1 MARPVKSDVERAD
14 AAEIDDGDDA
24 AEDRPGDGAP
34 DDGVDLEQVVPHDRV
49 ADREREE
56 QHRQGDEV
64 EREAEIEQVE
74 RDEAGDRDREG
85 GDAAER
91 GDLRA
96 LARRGGR
103 RAQEGVGEA
112 GDEDHP
118 AGDQRHRVQA
128 VDEEDRGER
137 AMKGEVVG
145 DADREAGAVQRRQHA
160 GAPHRRALDREGER
174 EMHEG
179 HRPQRL
185 QEQAQGA
192 EPAGSEDVGGGD
204 QIQPPGQARA
214 PHGARRRRVGAE
226 EVDDEAQQGEHRAHQ
241 QVVAERQQILARVEA
256 HGGDG
261 QGDVVAAGAERVAQ
275 GRADRLL
282 LRGAI
287 DGRGR
292 RRRAVERD
300 EARLVGDAG
309 AVAGPVAIADRRHE
323 AVVPQEESGERP
335 PPPAQRAEG
344 ADDDDRRGDERQRPE
359 ASAACRPSRRHAKLF
374 RRLAGAKEQPAACR
388 WAA

>member
-1 MARPVKSDVERAD
+1 VLAREQRVDGGLDAIAQRIHQRDDREPEQQLRHPRGAPREEDVEHAD

-24 AEDRPGDGAP
+24 AEDRPGDRAP

-103 RAQEGVGEA
+103 RAPQRVGEA

-118 AGDQRHRVQA
+118 AGDQRHRVQT

-145 DADREAGAVQRRQHA
+145 ILNATVAAARAGTAA
-160 GAPHRRALDREGER
+160 AA
-174 EMHEG
+174 
-179 HRPQRL
+179 
-185 QEQAQGA
+185 
-192 EPAGSEDVGGGD
+192 
-204 QIQPPGQARA
+204 PPGVR
-214 PHGARRRRVGAE
+214 P
-226 EVDDEAQQGEHRAHQ
+226 
-241 QVVAERQQILARVEA
+241 
-256 HGGDG
+256 
-261 QGDVVAAGAERVAQ
+261 
-275 GRADRLL
+275 GR
-282 LRGAI
+282 
-287 DGRGR
+287 
-292 RRRAVERD
+292 
-300 EARLVGDAG
+300 
-309 AVAGPVAIADRRHE
+309 
-323 AVVPQEESGERP
+323 
-335 PPPAQRAEG
+335 
-344 ADDDDRRGDERQRPE
+344 
-359 ASAACRPSRRHAKLF
+359 
-374 RRLAGAKEQPAACR
+374 
-388 WAA
+388 